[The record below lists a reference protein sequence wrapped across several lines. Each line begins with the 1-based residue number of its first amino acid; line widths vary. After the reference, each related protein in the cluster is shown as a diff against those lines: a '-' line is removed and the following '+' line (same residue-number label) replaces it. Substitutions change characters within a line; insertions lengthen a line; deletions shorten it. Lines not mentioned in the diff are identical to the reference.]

1 MAYIDPNAELE
12 EIRRLGEIRDTPP
25 LPTDYNPFS
34 GQSPYPVDPA
44 DFTGEFPDPK
54 SFEER
59 LEAAFEF
66 IPVGE
71 EIDFEQIKNGLILE
85 D

>member
-1 MAYIDPNAELE
+1 MAYIDPNAEIE
-12 EIRRLGEIRDTPP
+12 ELRRLGTVSDTALPP
-25 LPTDYNPFS
+25 AADPFKCD
-34 GQSPYPVDPA
+34 QAPYQLDPA
-44 DFTGEFPDPK
+44 DFTGFPDPK

-71 EIDFEQIKNGLILE
+71 EIDFEQVKNGIILE